1 MKYLPLISGLF
12 FFALLCTSC
21 EEDTGPPALSEAR
34 VIQSFTFESFDP
46 VVEATINDS
55 LGIIRAEL
63 PFGETAENLAPTI
76 VIPEGAAIEPASGV
90 AQDFSDFV
98 LYTVT
103 AENGAQKIYTA
114 LVEEG
119 RSSNTTLVNFR
130 LPELYVSANVDP
142 VNATAELEVP
152 FGTDLSAVEIEAETS
167 DPEAVTVP
175 ASGETVDLT
184 APLELVVTA
193 ADGATTR
200 SYQVEVTV
208 RPQAT
213 AVRGVWL
220 TNVDSDVLTS
230 EAKIEAAVQRC
241 KDLNINTIF
250 VVTYN
255 KAATT
260 YPSQVMEEL
269 IGVPIDPLYAG
280 RDPLRE
286 VIDAAHA
293 EGIKVFA
300 WFEYGF
306 AAMNGSPGP
315 ILDSYPAW
323 AAINVNGEPVVKN
336 GFHWMNALLPEVQQF
351 MSDLVLEVVNEYP
364 DIDGV
369 QGDDRLP
376 AMPSE
381 GGYDDYTVSL
391 YQDEHGG
398 ADPPANRT
406 DQAWLQWRADIL
418 NEWAEQLYNDI
429 KSVNPNCIVAMSPSP
444 LNFGFRE
451 YLQDYTA
458 WIDGGYCD
466 LVSPQLYRRDNQG
479 IGVYRGLLQDQL
491 FRVGEANKGIF
502 YPGTLSYLG
511 SYVPQPQFFVDM
523 INANRAQGVMG
534 EVHFF
539 YNALIANEDVFRVI
553 YPGPATFPDL

>member
-1 MKYLPLISGLF
+1 MKILS
-12 FFALLCTSC
+12 ALLAFIALLTFSSC
-21 EEDTGPPALSEAR
+21 EEETGAPALSDER
-34 VIQSFTFESFDP
+34 MISSFTFTGFDP
-46 VVEATINDS
+46 PVVAEINDS
-55 LGIIRAEL
+55 LGVIRAQL
-63 PFGETAENLAPTI
+63 PFGESAENLVPVI
-76 VIPEGAAIEPASGV
+76 EIPEGANIEPASGV
-90 AQDFSDFV
+90 PQDFSDFV
-98 LYTVT
+98 IYTVT
-103 AENGAQKIYTA
+103 AESGAKKVYTA

-119 RSSNTTLVNFR
+119 SSSNTTLVDFR
-130 LPELYVSANVDP
+130 LPELYVNANVDP
-142 VNATAELEVP
+142 ANAIIRFEVP
-152 FGTDLSAVEIEAETS
+152 FGTDLSEVLIETITS
-167 DPEAVTVP
+167 DPAATTFP
-175 ASGETVDLT
+175 LSGTRVDLSSQSGIIVR
-184 APLELVVTA
+184 APDGVTNRVYDIELTI
-193 ADGATTR
+193 
-200 SYQVEVTV
+200 

-230 EAKIEAAVQRC
+230 QAKIEAAVQRC
-241 KDLNINTIF
+241 KDLNINSIF

-260 YPSQVMEEL
+260 YPSQVMDDL
-269 IGVPIDPLYAG
+269 IGVPIDPLYTG

-315 ILDSYPAW
+315 ILDTYPDW
-323 AAINVNGEPVVKN
+323 AAIDVNGNPVVKN
-336 GFHWMNALLPEVQQF
+336 GFHWMNALLPEVQEF
-351 MSDLVLEVVNEYP
+351 MSDLILEVVNEYP

-391 YQDEHGG
+391 YQADHGG
-398 ADPPANRT
+398 ANPPANRT
-406 DQAWLQWRADIL
+406 DPAWLQWRADVL
-418 NEWAEQLYNDI
+418 NAWAAELYDDI
-429 KSVNPNCIVAMSPSP
+429 KAINPNCIVAMSPSP

-458 WIDGGYCD
+458 WLDGGYCD

-479 IGVYRGLLQDQL
+479 IGVYRGLLEDQL
-491 FRVGEANKGIF
+491 IRVGMENAPIF

-523 INANRAQGVMG
+523 INANREQGVMG

-539 YNALIANEDVFRVI
+539 YNALIANEDVFRVV
-553 YPGPATFPDL
+553 YPAPAIFPDL

>member
-1 MKYLPLISGLF
+1 MKFLSLL
-12 FFALLCTSC
+12 FALSALFAFSSC
-21 EEDTGPPALSEAR
+21 EEDSGAPALSDER
-34 VIQSFTFESFDP
+34 MITSFVFEEFDP
-46 VVEATINDS
+46 PIVAEVDDS
-55 LGIIRAEL
+55 LGIVRAQL
-63 PFGETAENLAPTI
+63 PFGESPGQLVPTI
-76 VIPEGAAIEPASGV
+76 ETPEGATVEPASGV
-90 AQDFSDFV
+90 PQDFSDFV
-98 LYTVT
+98 IYTVT
-103 AENGAQKIYTA
+103 AESGAKKVYTV
-114 LVEEG
+114 LVDEG
-119 RSSNTTLVNFR
+119 LSSNTTLVNFR
-130 LPELYVSANVDP
+130 LPDLYVNANVDP
-142 VNATAELEVP
+142 VDATVSFEVP
-152 FGTDLSAVEIEAETS
+152 FGTDLSEVLIEVETS
-167 DPEAVTVP
+167 DADATSAP
-175 ASGETVDLT
+175 ASGTRVDLSS
-184 APLELVVTA
+184 PLELIVTA
-193 ADGATTR
+193 EDGEATR
-200 SYQVEVTV
+200 SYQVEASV

-230 EAKIEAAVQRC
+230 VAKIEAAVQRC

-255 KAATT
+255 KAATS
-260 YPSQVMEEL
+260 YPSQVMDEL

-306 AAMNGSPGP
+306 AAFNGSPGP
-315 ILDSYPAW
+315 ILDAYPDW
-323 AAINVNGEPVVKN
+323 AAINVDGEPVVKN
-336 GFHWMNALLPEVQQF
+336 GFHWMNPMLPEVRGF
-351 MSDLVLEVVNEYP
+351 MSDLILEVVNEYP

-381 GGYDDYTVSL
+381 GGYDDYTVGL
-391 YQDEHGG
+391 YQDAHGG
-398 ADPPANRT
+398 AAPPSNRT
-406 DQAWLQWRADIL
+406 DPAWLQWRADIL
-418 NEWAEQLYNDI
+418 NAWAEQLYTDI
-429 KSVNPNCIVAMSPSP
+429 KAVNPNCIVAMSPSP

-491 FRVGEANKGIF
+491 IRVGAANEAIF

-523 INANRAQGVMG
+523 INANRELGVMG

-539 YNALIANEDVFRVI
+539 YNALIANEEVFKAV
-553 YPGPATFPDL
+553 YPGPAIFPDL

>member
-1 MKYLPLISGLF
+1 MKILS
-12 FFALLCTSC
+12 ALLTLTALLVFSSC
-21 EEDTGPPALSEAR
+21 DDETGGPVLSDER
-34 VIQSFTFESFDP
+34 TVSSFTFDAFDP
-46 VVEATINDS
+46 SVVATIDDS
-55 LGIIRAEL
+55 LGIIRAQL
-63 PFGETAENLAPTI
+63 PFGESAENLVPTI
-76 VIPEGAAIEPASGV
+76 EIPEGASIDPASGV
-90 AQDFSDFV
+90 PQDFSNFV
-98 LYTVT
+98 IYTVT
-103 AENGAQKIYTA
+103 VESGAKKVYTA
-114 LVEEG
+114 LVDEG
-119 RSSNTTLVNFR
+119 LSSNTTLVDFR
-130 LPELYVSANVDP
+130 LPELYVDANVDP
-142 VNATAELEVP
+142 ANAIIRFEVP
-152 FGTDLSAVEIEAETS
+152 FGTDLSAVKIETVTS
-167 DPEAVTVP
+167 DPAATSSP
-175 ASGETVDLT
+175 ASGANADLST
-184 APLELVVTA
+184 LNELVVTA
-193 ADGATTR
+193 PDGVTTR
-200 SYQVEVTV
+200 AYQIEATV
-208 RPQAT
+208 RPQET

-230 EAKIEAAVQRC
+230 QAKIEAAVQRC
-241 KDLNINTIF
+241 KDLNINSIF

-260 YPSQVMEEL
+260 YSSQVMDDL
-269 IGVPIDPLYAG
+269 IGVPIDPLYTG

-286 VIDAAHA
+286 VIDAAHV

-315 ILDSYPAW
+315 ILDTYPEW
-323 AAINVNGEPVVKN
+323 AAINVSGEPVVKN
-336 GFHWMNALLPEVQQF
+336 GFHWLNPMLPAVRDF
-351 MSDLVLEVVNEYP
+351 MTDLILEVVNEYP

-391 YQDEHGG
+391 YQADHGG

-406 DQAWLQWRADIL
+406 NPDWLQWRADIL
-418 NEWAEQLYNDI
+418 NAWAAELYSDI
-429 KSVNPNCIVAMSPSP
+429 KAINPNCIVAMSPSP
-444 LNFGFRE
+444 LSFGFRE

-458 WIDGGYCD
+458 WLDGGYCD

-479 IGVYRGLLQDQL
+479 IGVYRGLLEDQL
-491 FRVGEANKGIF
+491 IRVGADNAPIF

-511 SYVPQPQFFVDM
+511 SYVPQPQFFVNM

-539 YNALIANEDVFRVI
+539 YNALIANEDVYRVV
-553 YPGPATFPDL
+553 YPAPAIFPDL